1 MIGTHRQPG
10 IVAACLIVSPAAPQ
24 RTFRHFSRDRQL
36 GLLTGLNFGKII
48 RNLSRGDF
56 FTVEIKIS
64 IVAGLVV
71 AWLSIMTFGMP
82 SPASAER
89 YVAGA
94 VGANFAD
101 QLTGPRGTNGLEGAQ
116 GPDFDLKNSVSYG
129 AKLGYFAEHGW
140 VGIEGE
146 VLQTTPHIKNLD
158 DIPGVHL
165 RLTTVG
171 VNLLARYPGRT
182 FQPYAGAGVG
192 AVIAHLGDSAGA
204 GIQSNTSV
212 NTGWNVLVG
221 LRAFV
226 TPYVAVFT
234 EYKHTGATLRFDHA
248 FTTGGGFEGV
258 YRAQHV
264 LVGFSY
270 HF

>member
-1 MIGTHRQPG
+1 MTYP
-10 IVAACLIVSPAAPQ
+10 
-24 RTFRHFSRDRQL
+24 L
-36 GLLTGLNFGKII
+36 GLTLGKMI
-48 RNLSRGDF
+48 RNLSQGDS
-56 FTVEIKIS
+56 FTVEIKIP
-64 IVAGLVV
+64 IAAGLVV

-82 SPASAER
+82 NPAFAER
-89 YVAGA
+89 YVAGS
-94 VGANFAD
+94 VGVNFAD
-101 QLTGPRGTNGLEGAQ
+101 QLTGPTGTNGLEGSQ

-140 VGIEGE
+140 FGIEGE

-204 GIQSNTSV
+204 DIQSNTSV

-264 LVGFSY
+264 LVGLSY